1 MSEHKQII
9 ESLLAE
15 LKAALTEPY
24 ASDRAKVIDIENVA
38 RRYRFF
44 METPARLKLPGGSWI
59 EPGGGRCDLGT
70 GCWRRCGIKT
80 NQPANV

>member
-1 MSEHKQII
+1 MSEHKQIL

-24 ASDRAKVIDIENVA
+24 ASDRAKIIDIENVT

-44 METPARLKLPGGSWI
+44 LENPGSFEAAKRIMDRARGK
-59 EPGGGRCDLGT
+59 DM
-70 GCWRRCGIKT
+70 
-80 NQPANV
+80 

>member
-1 MSEHKQII
+1 MSEHKQIL

-44 METPARLKLPGGSWI
+44 MENSGSYEAAMRIVARAK
-59 EPGGGRCDLGT
+59 GREM
-70 GCWRRCGIKT
+70 
-80 NQPANV
+80 

>member
-1 MSEHKQII
+1 MISEHKQLL

-24 ASDRAKVIDIENVA
+24 ASDRAKVIDIENVT

-44 METPARLKLPGGSWI
+44 LENPGSFETAMRIVARARGKEI
-59 EPGGGRCDLGT
+59 
-70 GCWRRCGIKT
+70 
-80 NQPANV
+80 